1 MNDATAGTIGAISI
15 RLAEWTTVS
24 ESWDP
29 VERAEEGN
37 LLMTYL
43 REQSVQIPAD
53 VRRAAV
59 REMLTTMS
67 IREVA
72 RELGLAPSRVVQIRD
87 GR

>member
-1 MNDATAGTIGAISI
+1 MNARTEATILAIADALSVWSDETSM
-15 RLAEWTTVS
+15 L
-24 ESWDP
+24 DP

-37 LLMTYL
+37 LLMKYL

-59 REMLTTMS
+59 REMLTSMS

-72 RELGLAPSRVVQIRD
+72 RELGLAPSRIVQIRD